1 MEKDFITA
9 FTNGQTPNNTER
21 KLLSL
26 HCKLGGT
33 GIVIFADIA
42 RREYQNLRN
51 NTESLTKLHSEQCTE
66 NNINR
71 EKIAKFKN
79 DIKKEKF
86 QSNTER
92 FQSFLIGLPSNKIH
106 SNEINQENGAS
117 TLL

>member
-1 MEKDFITA
+1 MEKDFILA
-9 FTNGQTPNNTER
+9 FTNVQMPNNTKR

-26 HCKLGGT
+26 PCKLGGK

-51 NTESLTKLHSEQCTE
+51 NTESLTKLHLEQCTK

-92 FQSFLIGLPSNKIH
+92 FQSLLIGLPSNKIH